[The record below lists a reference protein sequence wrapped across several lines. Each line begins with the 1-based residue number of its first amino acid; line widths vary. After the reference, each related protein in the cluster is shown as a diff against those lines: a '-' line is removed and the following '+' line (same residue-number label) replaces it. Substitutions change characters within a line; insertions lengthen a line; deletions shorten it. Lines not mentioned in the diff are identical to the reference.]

1 MFPSIRSMARSAVVL
16 LMFAA
21 ISSAGSL
28 LKPGGT
34 PYRSALSTFGP
45 SMALAA
51 PGCAMQIC
59 NVPKGSK
66 PASCLATTLTYNC
79 SKSGGH
85 CTSTAC

>member
-1 MFPSIRSMARSAVVL
+1 MFASTRSMLKLALVV

-21 ISSAGSL
+21 ISPAASV

-34 PYRSALSTFGP
+34 PYQSALSMFAP
-45 SMALAA
+45 SLALAA

-59 NVPKGSK
+59 DKPKGSK
-66 PASCLATTLTYNC
+66 PAACLASSLSYNC

>member
-1 MFPSIRSMARSAVVL
+1 MFPSMRSMARVAVVM

-21 ISSAGSL
+21 ISPAASF
-28 LKPGGT
+28 LKPSGT
-34 PYRSALSTFGP
+34 PYQSALSTLGP

-59 NVPKGSK
+59 EKPKGSK
-66 PASCLATTLTYNC
+66 PAACLATSLTYNC

>member
-1 MFPSIRSMARSAVVL
+1 MFPSMRSMARFVVVA

-21 ISSAGSL
+21 IAAAASL
-28 LKPGGT
+28 LTPGGT
-34 PYRSALSTFGP
+34 PYQSALSTLGP
-45 SMALAA
+45 SVALAA

-59 NVPKGSK
+59 NKPKGSK
-66 PASCLATTLTYNC
+66 PADCLSTTLPYNC

>member
-1 MFPSIRSMARSAVVL
+1 MFPSMRFVTRAGAMVL
-16 LMFAA
+16 LLAVMAPAA
-21 ISSAGSL
+21 GL
-28 LKPGGT
+28 LRPGGT

-51 PGCAMQIC
+51 PGCSMQIC
-59 NVPKGSK
+59 DKPKGSK
-66 PASCLATTLTYNC
+66 PADCLATSLSYNC

>member
-1 MFPSIRSMARSAVVL
+1 MFPSMRSVARATVVM

-21 ISSAGSL
+21 ISPAASL
-28 LKPGGT
+28 LKPSGT
-34 PYRSALSTFGP
+34 PYRSGLSTFGP

-51 PGCAMQIC
+51 PGCGMQIC
-59 NVPKGSK
+59 NKPKGSK
-66 PASCLATTLTYNC
+66 PADCLATTLSYNC

>member
-1 MFPSIRSMARSAVVL
+1 MFPSMRSVVRAAVVVL
-16 LMFAA
+16 TFAA
-21 ISSAGSL
+21 ISPASSL
-28 LKPGGT
+28 LKPSGT

-59 NVPKGSK
+59 NKPKGSK
-66 PASCLATTLTYNC
+66 PANCLATSLNYNC

>member
-1 MFPSIRSMARSAVVL
+1 MSPSMRSVARAAVVVL
-16 LMFAA
+16 IFAA
-21 ISSAGSL
+21 ISPAASL
-28 LKPGGT
+28 LSPSGT

-59 NVPKGSK
+59 DVPKGSK
-66 PASCLATTLTYNC
+66 PASCLATTLTYKC